1 MGRNSNNNNKQSET
15 LINTNESN
23 GSESI
28 TIKVSDLRLIIQTEV
43 SKLITSL
50 SNDLAVRIDRIDE
63 TLLKID
69 NTTDKLQN
77 EVCTFKAEIKELT
90 KNLNTYKPIQAGT
103 QITSTCSTNTID
115 VAQNVRDILFEKEE
129 IEKKKNNI
137 IMFNVKE
144 SHNLNR
150 EERKMS
156 DSAKIIDL
164 CDKIGINNVKEN
176 IVNSFRIGKY
186 ENQKD
191 RPLLITLKDQGK
203 RSDIL
208 KNARNLKN
216 FRHDVSVHG
225 ISIKPDLTKTQQK
238 EKRILVKELR
248 DRKMKGEHV
257 YIKHGKI
264 VSAEPKVVESSE

>member
-1 MGRNSNNNNKQSET
+1 M
-15 LINTNESN
+15 
-23 GSESI
+23 
-28 TIKVSDLRLIIQTEV
+28 
-43 SKLITSL
+43 
-50 SNDLAVRIDRIDE
+50 
-63 TLLKID
+63 
-69 NTTDKLQN
+69 
-77 EVCTFKAEIKELT
+77 
-90 KNLNTYKPIQAGT
+90 
-103 QITSTCSTNTID
+103 
-115 VAQNVRDILFEKEE
+115 
-129 IEKKKNNI
+129 
-137 IMFNVKE
+137 
-144 SHNLNR
+144 
-150 EERKMS
+150 
-156 DSAKIIDL
+156 
-164 CDKIGINNVKEN
+164 KEN

>member
-1 MGRNSNNNNKQSET
+1 M
-15 LINTNESN
+15 
-23 GSESI
+23 
-28 TIKVSDLRLIIQTEV
+28 
-43 SKLITSL
+43 
-50 SNDLAVRIDRIDE
+50 
-63 TLLKID
+63 
-69 NTTDKLQN
+69 
-77 EVCTFKAEIKELT
+77 T
-90 KNLNTYKPIQAGT
+90 KYLNTYKSIQAGT

-129 IEKKKNNI
+129 RVKKKNNM

-208 KNARNLKN
+208 KNARN
-216 FRHDVSVHG
+216 
-225 ISIKPDLTKTQQK
+225 
-238 EKRILVKELR
+238 
-248 DRKMKGEHV
+248 
-257 YIKHGKI
+257 
-264 VSAEPKVVESSE
+264 